1 MPNTVDDWE
10 RRRGHPLGVEQVAA
24 AVRAAPPR
32 LGRVR
37 LVAIDGPSGSGKS
50 TYAAEL
56 AERIPDSRL
65 VSTDD
70 FATWDDPIA
79 WWPRLVAGVFHPL
92 GAGRPG
98 RYRRTQWV
106 NGKPGPGDWVDV
118 PVPGTLLVEGV
129 SSGRRSIMSSLSALI
144 WCELPDPLRRL
155 ERAVARDGADSRAEL
170 LRWQAFE
177 SGWYPVDRTRDRASI
192 VVLCDRSRTSSVR

>member
-1 MPNTVDDWE
+1 M
-10 RRRGHPLGVEQVAA
+10 RAVAA
-24 AVRAAPPR
+24 AVRATPPR
-32 LGRVR
+32 LGGVR

-50 TYAAEL
+50 TYAAAL
-56 AERIPDSRL
+56 AAHLPDSWL

-79 WWPRLVAGVFHPL
+79 WWPRLETGVFHPL

-106 NGKPGPGDWVDV
+106 NGEPVPGDWVDV
-118 PVPGTLLVEGV
+118 PVPATLLVEGV
-129 SSGRRSIMSSLSALI
+129 SSGRRSITPSLSALI
-144 WCELPDPLRRL
+144 WCELADPVRRL
-155 ERAVARDGADSRAEL
+155 ERAVARDGAAARAEL

-177 SGWYPVDRTRDRASI
+177 AGWYAVDGTARRATI
-192 VVLCDRSRTSSVR
+192 MASV